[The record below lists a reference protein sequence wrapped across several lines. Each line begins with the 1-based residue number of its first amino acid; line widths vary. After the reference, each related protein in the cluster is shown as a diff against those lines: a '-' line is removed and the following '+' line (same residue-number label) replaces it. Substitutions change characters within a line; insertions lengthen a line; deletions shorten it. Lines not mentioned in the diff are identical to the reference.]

1 MEMENEVLTMATL
14 TVTARGQLTLKKELL
29 QHMGIAPGG
38 KIEVDK
44 LPDGRV
50 VLKAERPNVDI
61 SDFIGCLAGKTTKVA
76 TLEEIEEAI
85 KAGWAG
91 QIED

>member
-1 MEMENEVLTMATL
+1 MPILSI
-14 TVTARGQLTLKKELL
+14 TARGQLTLKKEIL

-38 KIEVDK
+38 KVEVDK

-50 VLKAERPNVDI
+50 VLKAERPKRPM
-61 SDFIGCLAGKTTKVA
+61 SEFIGSLAGKSSKVA
-76 TLEEIEEAI
+76 TLEEIDEAI
-85 KAGWAG
+85 QAGWAG

>member
-1 MEMENEVLTMATL
+1 MAKL

-29 QHMGIAPGG
+29 QHMGIAPGS
-38 KIEVDK
+38 KLEVDK
-44 LPDGRV
+44 LPDGKL
-50 VLKAERPNVDI
+50 VLRAERPKRPM
-61 SDFIGCLAGKTTKVA
+61 SEFRGLLAGKTGKVA